1 MWSRGKSLVDRY
13 TADQKMRPLAS
24 WNGNSIV
31 VVASAVTVSTNES
44 CAKMFMSTTGENEA
58 VLDYLGLPLKAR
70 YNYHA
75 VVHTIPK
82 GGAFISQYGKLTRK
96 GMKCPQNVLMLFGE
110 DDISKRNQIQFVLSS
125 SSSDV
130 VRVSTELNIRFV
142 HPLCNVSGYWRV
154 ANSSSPLKEVVMTGS
169 KSSNDSTFTI
179 QKSGDG
185 FYKFAFGSAD
195 KPMSIGLQPIHVSAK
210 LILSK
215 DIDFSVSFHH
225 VF

>member
-1 MWSRGKSLVDRY
+1 MKTDGKITILRLMIFFLLV
-13 TADQKMRPLAS
+13 A
-24 WNGNSIV
+24 IV
-31 VVASAVTVSTNES
+31 A
-44 CAKMFMSTTGENEA
+44 GENEA

-215 DIDFSVSFHH
+215 DIDFSVSFPH